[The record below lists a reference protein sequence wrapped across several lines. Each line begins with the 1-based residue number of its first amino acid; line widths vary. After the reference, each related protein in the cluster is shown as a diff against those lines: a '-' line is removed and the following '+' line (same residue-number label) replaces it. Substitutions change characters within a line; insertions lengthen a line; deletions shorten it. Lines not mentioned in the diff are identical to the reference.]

1 MSHLGDM
8 SFRGYSLTYVLLCVI
23 AFMMMLSTQITNP
36 LLSIF
41 AKEIGATGVWIGYAV
56 SAYWVSRVILEIPS
70 GYLVNRFGYF
80 KPMALGVA
88 LTAIANVLTVWA
100 YTPGY
105 LIAMRAVMGLGAPL
119 FFAVSMT
126 LIINMFSVEKR
137 GSAMGLFQGIEFIGT
152 IVGSG
157 LSGAIIEQIGFHNGF
172 LLSAVL
178 AVVAFFLLVAPASIR
193 NETHSSVGDSKL
205 KVSDLPKVI
214 TNRILLFMGV
224 ITLASFTMNNGLIF
238 TVYPLFANES
248 LGLSLTDVGFIMGAR
263 SVGYVISLFIL
274 GRISDMYG
282 RKPVLIFGIVSTSL
296 FLVLLSSVSAFTPI
310 AGVMA
315 IVGFTSGAIW
325 IVGPVISAEAVDPSK
340 IGAAVGVYRTFFDLG
355 SVFGPIIMMEVYS
368 RYSVVMCFYVAAG
381 FLFAS
386 VSMAL
391 LMRQEKTV
399 QNEAV

>member
-224 ITLASFTMNNGLIF
+224 ITLASFTMNNGLI
-238 TVYPLFANES
+238 
-248 LGLSLTDVGFIMGAR
+248 
-263 SVGYVISLFIL
+263 
-274 GRISDMYG
+274 
-282 RKPVLIFGIVSTSL
+282 
-296 FLVLLSSVSAFTPI
+296 
-310 AGVMA
+310 
-315 IVGFTSGAIW
+315 
-325 IVGPVISAEAVDPSK
+325 
-340 IGAAVGVYRTFFDLG
+340 
-355 SVFGPIIMMEVYS
+355 
-368 RYSVVMCFYVAAG
+368 
-381 FLFAS
+381 
-386 VSMAL
+386 
-391 LMRQEKTV
+391 
-399 QNEAV
+399 

>member
-1 MSHLGDM
+1 M
-8 SFRGYSLTYVLLCVI
+8 SFRGYSLNYVLLCVI
-23 AFMMMLSTQITNP
+23 AFLMMLATQITNP

-56 SAYWVSRVILEIPS
+56 SAYWVSRVVLEIPS
-70 GYLVNRFGYF
+70 GYMVYRFGYF
-80 KPMALGVA
+80 KPMTLGVV
-88 LTAIANVLTVWA
+88 LTAIANVLTLWA
-100 YTPGY
+100 YTPSY
-105 LIAMRAVMGLGAPL
+105 LIVMRAIMGLGAPL

-126 LIINMFSVEKR
+126 FIINMFDVERR
-137 GSAMGLFQGIEFIGT
+137 GSAMGLFQGIEFVGT

-172 LLSAVL
+172 LLSAVF
-178 AVVAFFLLVAPASIR
+178 AVIGLVLLVIPRSLR
-193 NETHSSVGDSKL
+193 NEMSSQIVDSKL

-214 TNRILLFMGV
+214 SNRILLFMGV
-224 ITLASFTMNNGLIF
+224 VTLASFIMNNGLIF
-238 TVYPLFANES
+238 TVFPLYANEN

-263 SVGYVISLFIL
+263 SVGYVISLFVL
-274 GRISDMYG
+274 GRASDIFG

-296 FLVLLSSVSAFTPI
+296 FMMVLSSVTSFTSL
-310 AGVMA
+310 AGLLA

-355 SVFGPIIMMEVYS
+355 SVLGPIVMMDVFAVYGVTS
-368 RYSVVMCFYVAAG
+368 CFYLGAG
-381 FLFAS
+381 FLLAS

-391 LMRQEKTV
+391 LIKPRKPKPEII
-399 QNEAV
+399 A

>member
-1 MSHLGDM
+1 M
-8 SFRGYSLTYVLLCVI
+8 SFRGYSLNYVLLCVI
-23 AFMMMLSTQITNP
+23 AFLMMLATQITNP

-56 SAYWVSRVILEIPS
+56 SAYWVSRVVLEIPS
-70 GYLVNRFGYF
+70 GYMVYRFGYF
-80 KPMALGVA
+80 KPMTLGVV
-88 LTAIANVLTVWA
+88 LTAIANVLTLWA
-100 YTPGY
+100 YTPSY
-105 LIAMRAVMGLGAPL
+105 LIVMRAIMGLGAPL

-126 LIINMFSVEKR
+126 FIINMFDVERR
-137 GSAMGLFQGIEFIGT
+137 GSAMGLFQGIEFVGT

-172 LLSAVL
+172 LLSAVF
-178 AVVAFFLLVAPASIR
+178 AVIGLVLLVIPRSLR
-193 NETHSSVGDSKL
+193 NEMSSQIVDSKL

-214 TNRILLFMGV
+214 SNRILLFMGV
-224 ITLASFTMNNGLIF
+224 VTLASFIMNNGLIF
-238 TVYPLFANES
+238 TVFPLYANEN

-263 SVGYVISLFIL
+263 SVGYVISLFVL
-274 GRISDMYG
+274 GRASDIFG

-296 FLVLLSSVSAFTPI
+296 FMMVLSSVTSFTSL
-310 AGVMA
+310 AGLLA

-355 SVFGPIIMMEVYS
+355 SVLGPIVMMDVFTVYGVTS
-368 RYSVVMCFYVAAG
+368 CFYLGAG
-381 FLFAS
+381 FLLAS

-391 LMRQEKTV
+391 LIKPRKPKPEII
-399 QNEAV
+399 A

>member
-1 MSHLGDM
+1 
-8 SFRGYSLTYVLLCVI
+8 V
-23 AFMMMLSTQITNP
+23 
-36 LLSIF
+36 
-41 AKEIGATGVWIGYAV
+41 
-56 SAYWVSRVILEIPS
+56 
-70 GYLVNRFGYF
+70 
-80 KPMALGVA
+80 
-88 LTAIANVLTVWA
+88 
-100 YTPGY
+100 
-105 LIAMRAVMGLGAPL
+105 GLGAPL

-126 LIINMFSVEKR
+126 FIINMFDVEKR

-178 AVVAFFLLVAPASIR
+178 AIVAFLLLVIPPSIR
-193 NETHSSVGDSKL
+193 NETHNQTTDSKL

-274 GRISDMYG
+274 GRVSDMYG
-282 RKPVLIFGIVSTSL
+282 RKPVLVFGIVSTSL
-296 FLVLLSSVSAFTPI
+296 FLVLLSSASAFASI

-325 IVGPVISAEAVDPSK
+325 IVGPVISAEAVEPSK

-355 SVFGPIIMMEVYS
+355 SVLGPIVMMEFYT
-368 RYSVVMCFYVAAG
+368 RYGVAMCFYAAAG
-381 FLFAS
+381 FLLAS

-391 LMRQEKTV
+391 LMRSEKTN
-399 QNEAV
+399 QNESV